1 MNIPLSLADVGLP
14 CGRAVIPAECVHTS
28 SFIESLISSLL
39 IRLFAKNIIPQE
51 IQVPLVV
58 FFVLFLV
65 LLVFCE
71 VERVPFDAVPPV
83 CEEERTVP
91 CLESRLMNES

>member
-1 MNIPLSLADVGLP
+1 MYWYLLLRHIQVFWQT
-14 CGRAVIPAECVHTS
+14 VIKYLNTTYVKTS
-28 SFIESLISSLL
+28 SLIESLISSLL
-39 IRLFAKNIIPQE
+39 ICLFSKKIIPQE

-71 VERVPFDAVPPV
+71 VERVPFDAAPP
-83 CEEERTVP
+83 
-91 CLESRLMNES
+91 